1 MGIVTVYPVRL
12 LGGLDEIIQ
21 VKYIATNLQ
30 CEKHLIGNTY
40 YFYWKSSMFK
50 MRNIV
55 AAHSSILVW
64 RIPMDRGAWQATV
77 HSVTHSH
84 T

>member
-50 MRNIV
+50 MRNIDK
-55 AAHSSILVW
+55 SSSEESHELVFYLPCV
-64 RIPMDRGAWQATV
+64 RQP
-77 HSVTHSH
+77 
-84 T
+84 